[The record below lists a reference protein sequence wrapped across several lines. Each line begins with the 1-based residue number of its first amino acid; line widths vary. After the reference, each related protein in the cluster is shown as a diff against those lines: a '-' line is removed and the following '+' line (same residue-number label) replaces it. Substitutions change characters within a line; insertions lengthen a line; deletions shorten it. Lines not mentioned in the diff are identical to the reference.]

1 MDISVSNIHICIK
14 WMKPMAIRLGIYPFD
29 PDICILNT
37 DICGIGFG
45 VSIGVSVR
53 VAQNVKVFG

>member
-14 WMKPMAIRLGIYPFD
+14 WMKTVAVCLGIYPFD

-37 DICGIGFG
+37 DSCGIGVG
-45 VSIGVSVR
+45 
-53 VAQNVKVFG
+53 VAQNVNVFG

>member
-14 WMKPMAIRLGIYPFD
+14 WMKTMAIRLGIYPFD
-29 PDICILNT
+29 PDICILNA
-37 DICGIGFG
+37 DICGIGF
-45 VSIGVSVR
+45 GVSVR